1 MKFKPYQ
8 KEGIFNIS
16 VDNYS
21 QSCSIEEIEEWL
33 QEVKNG
39 STRTLYLDKRK
50 TARTKGHKKDTL
62 SRVTEHEKE
71 MYQKLRGLFDDDTID
86 GFGQKLSST
95 VARLWGSMI
104 DEVVVWG

>member
-1 MKFKPYQ
+1 MKLKPYP
-8 KEGIFNIS
+8 KEGIFIIS

-50 TARTKGHKKDTL
+50 TARTSKKQQELSKGNEYADEL
-62 SRVTEHEKE
+62 
-71 MYQKLRGLFDDDTID
+71 YQMQQLQGLECET
-86 GFGQKLSST
+86 
-95 VARLWGSMI
+95 
-104 DEVVVWG
+104 